1 MANIPSQEAILA
13 FIRDILDA
21 GPADKKRKEYEEL
34 RRQSDKQLASTQD
47 YLDEIT
53 AALALDPAAQHHALS
68 NYYAFYRVNN
78 FLERNIWVSSA
89 SQNTFCGS
97 WQRMST
103 LQVWGGI

>member
-68 NYYAFYRVNN
+68 N
-78 FLERNIWVSSA
+78 
-89 SQNTFCGS
+89 
-97 WQRMST
+97 
-103 LQVWGGI
+103 